1 MWENFKFKKLVIA
14 IPATLIIALI
24 LLLLYRIIFLT
35 FVDNYEFPYKYNTKT
50 GEISEVPNK
59 GYVYAIP
66 FYELIHTIELRP
78 FQICI
83 SNSSRVLN
91 CKLVQ
96 FNPKGFKLFLQWH
109 GRSSYD
115 VNALSDIF
123 KAYAFDDAPNLKEL
137 YPFMDIQKELKSSNN
152 KSDAKVIQDSTITK

>member
-1 MWENFKFKKLVIA
+1 MLENFKFKWWYA
-14 IPATLIIALI
+14 IPSSLFIVTVLLI
-24 LLLLYRIIFLT
+24 LYRSIFLT

-50 GEISEVPNK
+50 GEILAVPK
-59 GYVYAIP
+59 TGYVFAIP
-66 FYELIHTIELRP
+66 FYEIVHTIERRP

-96 FNPKGFKLFLQWH
+96 FNPDGYKLFLQWH
-109 GRSSYD
+109 GRKTYSSYD
-115 VNALSDIF
+115 LGDIF

-137 YPFMDIQKELKSSNN
+137 YPFMDIQKELKSSTN
-152 KSDAKVIQDSTITK
+152 KQDAKFNQDSTRTK